1 MHSLLLNETQGIGD
15 GVAAVPA
22 GTGELQAGV
31 SKEGRGWGASSTAD
45 AAVKAPASRR
55 SVGLRQCG
63 YLLDIRLSHPHYLA
77 CADRFW

>member
-15 GVAAVPA
+15 GVDAVSA

-31 SKEGRGWGASSTAD
+31 SKEGEDGVP
-45 AAVKAPASRR
+45 AARLMRPVKAPASRR

-63 YLLDIRLSHPHYLA
+63 YLFDIRLSHPHYLA